1 MYSVKTRNQ
10 SATIAVPEEK
20 PIPKKR
26 TGSFSIKPT
35 APPIPKK
42 QSSVGQGIIIVE

>member
-1 MYSVKTRNQ
+1 MGN
-10 SATIAVPEEK
+10 AEEK

-42 QSSVGQGIIIVE
+42 QSSVGQGNGNSSSNDCVE